1 MFNFLKDLKLSK
13 DVSDL
18 ISLYALLFVHVLH
31 GIHLLSVPLLHN
43 AYLQKEGQSGGE
55 RERENIRVSV
65 SQNKLLQKNS

>member
-31 GIHLLSVPLLHN
+31 GVHLLRVPFLDDAH
-43 AYLQKEGQSGGE
+43 LQQTNKE
-55 RERENIRVSV
+55 RR
-65 SQNKLLQKNS
+65 

>member
-31 GIHLLSVPLLHN
+31 GVHLLRVPFLDN
-43 AYLQKEGQSGGE
+43 AYLQQRQKEGGWGGGGV
-55 RERENIRVSV
+55 R
-65 SQNKLLQKNS
+65 